1 MRFIPA
7 VVLPALLLVAGS
19 TSWAQRAAD
28 PTGFGRLSNPGGA
41 VGTTGGAGFGRLIY
55 PGTGAPVAM
64 RNPRPGSSLV
74 AAPVPRVP
82 HGSHGY
88 AVAVPYP
95 VFYGG
100 GYYDYDAPS
109 APMAGYSQSGYQGT
123 GYDQM
128 TQPPVVI
135 INQYFRP
142 DTANPVIR
150 DYSNVPLPE
159 PGQFQTP
166 PANAGDSAGNPSA
179 GNPSDQQ
186 VMFLIAMKDHTIYP
200 AIAYWVE
207 ADTLNYITVQG
218 AKNSVSLDLVDRDFS
233 KQINKERKV
242 EFGLPS
248 K

>member
-7 VVLPALLLVAGS
+7 IVILAVSVATG
-19 TSWAQRAAD
+19 WAQRAAD

-41 VGTTGGAGFGRLIY
+41 VGTTGGGGFGRIIY
-55 PGTGAPVAM
+55 PGTGAPVAV
-64 RNPRPGSSLV
+64 RNPRLPGSPLV
-74 AAPVPRVP
+74 AAPVPQVQHR
-82 HGSHGY
+82 SHGV

-100 GYYDYDAPS
+100 SYYDYDAPS
-109 APMAGYSQSGYQGT
+109 APMAGYSQYTAQYSSGA
-123 GYDQM
+123 DPM

-142 DTANPVIR
+142 DSANPVIR

-159 PGQFQTP
+159 PGQVQTP
-166 PANAGDSAGNPSA
+166 PANNDQSAAGAPA
-179 GNPSDQQ
+179 DQQ
-186 VMFLIAMKDHTIYP
+186 VMFLLAMKDHTIYP

-207 ADTLNYITVQG
+207 GDTLNYITVQG
-218 AKNSVSLDLVDRDFS
+218 SKNSVSLDLVDRDFS
-233 KQINKERKV
+233 KQINKERNV

>member
-1 MRFIPA
+1 MK
-7 VVLPALLLVAGS
+7 VSALLLVLAAI
-19 TSWAQRAAD
+19 SWAQRAAD
-28 PTGFGRLSNPGGA
+28 PTGFGRISNPGA
-41 VGTTGGAGFGRLIY
+41 VVGTTGGGGFGRLIY
-55 PGTGAPVAM
+55 PGTGAPVAV
-64 RNPRPGSSLV
+64 RNPRLPGSPLV
-74 AAPVPRVP
+74 AAPVPQVP
-82 HGSHGY
+82 HRSHGI

-100 GYYDYDAPS
+100 NYYDYDAPA
-109 APMAGYSQSGYQGT
+109 APMAGYSQQYQGT

-128 TQPPVVI
+128 QQPPVVI

-150 DYSNVPLPE
+150 DYSNAPLPA
-159 PGQFQTP
+159 PQQIPDDQAATT
-166 PANAGDSAGNPSA
+166 A
-179 GNPSDQQ
+179 DQQ
-186 VMFLIAMKDHTIYP
+186 VMFLIALKDHTIFP
-200 AIAYWVE
+200 AIAYWE
-207 ADTLNYITVQG
+207 EGDTLNYITVHG

>member
-1 MRFIPA
+1 MKSSGMLFIPA
-7 VVLPALLLVAGS
+7 ALLLAASVS
-19 TSWAQRAAD
+19 TAWAQRAPD
-28 PTGFGRLSNPGGA
+28 PTGFGRMSNPAGV

-55 PGTGAPVAM
+55 PGTGAPVAV
-64 RNPRPGSSLV
+64 RNPRLPGSPLV
-74 AAPVPRVP
+74 AAPPQVLHR
-82 HGSHGY
+82 SHGV

-100 GYYDYDAPS
+100 NYYDYEAPS
-109 APMAGYSQSGYQGT
+109 APYSPGTYQAPSYGN

-142 DTANPVIR
+142 DTANPVVR

-159 PGQFQTP
+159 PGSQLLSPQPNNDQASTT
-166 PANAGDSAGNPSA
+166 A
-179 GNPSDQQ
+179 DQQ
-186 VMFLIAMKDHTIYP
+186 VMFLIALKDHTIFP

-242 EFGLPS
+242 EFGLPG

>member
-1 MRFIPA
+1 
-7 VVLPALLLVAGS
+7 
-19 TSWAQRAAD
+19 
-28 PTGFGRLSNPGGA
+28 
-41 VGTTGGAGFGRLIY
+41 
-55 PGTGAPVAM
+55 
-64 RNPRPGSSLV
+64 
-74 AAPVPRVP
+74 VP
-82 HGSHGY
+82 HRSHGI

-100 GYYDYDAPS
+100 GYYDYDAPT
-109 APMAGYSQSGYQGT
+109 APMAGYSQPGYQGT

-142 DTANPVIR
+142 DAANPVIR

-159 PGQFQTP
+159 PQQVTDQ
-166 PANAGDSAGNPSA
+166 ASTTA
-179 GNPSDQQ
+179 DQQ
-186 VMFLIAMKDHTIYP
+186 VMFLIALKDHTIFP

-248 K
+248 R

>member
-1 MRFIPA
+1 MRLIPA
-7 VVLPALLLVAGS
+7 VVLLAVSVAAG
-19 TSWAQRAAD
+19 WAQRATD
-28 PTGFGRLSNPGGA
+28 PTGFGRLSNPGGLP
-41 VGTTGGAGFGRLIY
+41 GSTGGAGFGRLIY
-55 PGTGAPVAM
+55 PGTGAPAAA
-64 RNPRPGSSLV
+64 RNPRFPGSPLV
-74 AAPVPRVP
+74 ALPPPQVA
-82 HGSHGY
+82 HSHGIG
-88 AVAVPYP
+88 VAVPYP

-109 APMAGYSQSGYQGT
+109 APMAPYSQYSAQYSS

-128 TQPPVVI
+128 TQPPIVI

-142 DTANPVIR
+142 DSANPVVR

-159 PGQFQTP
+159 PGPQA
-166 PANAGDSAGNPSA
+166 ANAGDSAVDT
-179 GNPSDQQ
+179 SDQQ

-200 AIAYWVE
+200 AIAYWVDG
-207 ADTLNYITVQG
+207 DTLNYITVQG
-218 AKNSVSLDLVDRDFS
+218 VKNSVSLDLVDRDFS

>member
-1 MRFIPA
+1 MRLIA
-7 VVLPALLLVAGS
+7 GLVLVAAS
-19 TSWAQRAAD
+19 TGWAQRATS
-28 PTGFGRLSNPGGA
+28 PTGFGTLANPGGVSA
-41 VGTTGGAGFGRLIY
+41 STGGGGFGRLIY
-55 PGTGAPVAM
+55 PGTGAPAAV
-64 RNPRPGSSLV
+64 RNPRLPGSPLV
-74 AAPVPRVP
+74 AAPVPQVP
-82 HGSHGY
+82 HRSHGN

-100 GYYDYDAPS
+100 SYYDYDAPS
-109 APMAGYSQSGYQGT
+109 APMAGYSQYSAQYSSGA
-123 GYDQM
+123 DPM
-128 TQPPVVI
+128 TQPPIVI

-142 DTANPVIR
+142 DSANPVIR

-159 PGQFQTP
+159 PGPQAT
-166 PANAGDSAGNPSA
+166 NAGDSAANTSEP
-179 GNPSDQQ
+179 Q

-207 ADTLNYITVQG
+207 GDTLNYITVQG
-218 AKNSVSLDLVDRDFS
+218 SKNSVSLDLVDRDFS